1 MWIISL
7 WVSPQRFQMAI
18 TNIDK
23 NITVVSR
30 YFFLQDLPSYTNTV
44 FIAMIDM
51 QHTIKQN
58 NHQEFLGFFI
68 DMLSCNTQQNKI
80 TTNNCWAIFL
90 PWLFC
95 CIANKNKKYLLRV
108 KTFKYQEHHNYI
120 ETLRILNCIHLCL
133 YLLKDYH
140 NLL

>member
-1 MWIISL
+1 VWIISL

-44 FIAMIDM
+44 FIAMIVM

-95 CIANKNKKYLLRV
+95 WIENKDKSICCVL
-108 KTFKYQEHHNYI
+108 KYQEHHNYI
-120 ETLRILNCIHLCL
+120 ETLRILNCIYLCL